1 MGGSEMDRLGAFL
14 AQGAASK
21 TSGYLF
27 FFFFLCQLHLF
38 IQLFKKMT

>member
-27 FFFFLCQLHLF
+27 FFFFFFVSYIYSFNFL
-38 IQLFKKMT
+38 KK